1 MVFPFNPKSL
11 IQDEEKRNKD
21 AETEGLKEQSY
32 DEYIAEQNKI
42 LEKKKDYKKSFD
54 KVDQAIRE
62 TDYAME
68 HGIDKWFEAKKK
80 QDPDFELPKP
90 FWQRDDKNADT
101 LEKRYGEKETIQ
113 VDNNKVIM
121 AGSSSMDVR
130 EEDGKEIVKWKD
142 KDGISD
148 DPFDSPVSVTSSI
161 GYALVSGGIKIPYGF
176 ANLGA
181 MIMDLAAKDNI
192 PVDQSKVARLENWF
206 DKTYVGNL
214 MGYSEAKARQ
224 HALGRITKARS

>member
-80 QDPDFELPKP
+80 
-90 FWQRDDKNADT
+90 T
-101 LEKRYGEKETIQ
+101 
-113 VDNNKVIM
+113 
-121 AGSSSMDVR
+121 
-130 EEDGKEIVKWKD
+130 
-142 KDGISD
+142 
-148 DPFDSPVSVTSSI
+148 
-161 GYALVSGGIKIPYGF
+161 
-176 ANLGA
+176 
-181 MIMDLAAKDNI
+181 
-192 PVDQSKVARLENWF
+192 
-206 DKTYVGNL
+206 
-214 MGYSEAKARQ
+214 
-224 HALGRITKARS
+224 RS